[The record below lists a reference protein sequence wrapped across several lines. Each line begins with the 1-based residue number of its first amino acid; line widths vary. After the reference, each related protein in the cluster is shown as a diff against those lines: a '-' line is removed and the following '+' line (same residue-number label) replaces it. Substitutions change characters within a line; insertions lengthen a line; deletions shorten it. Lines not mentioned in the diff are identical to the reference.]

1 MGFGGKTPPWTI
13 VGIVKHA
20 RTASLESD
28 TGEGF
33 YFLPFAQAPQLAAQ
47 LMVRSERLTPNSLR
61 SAVEGAVHAVDPNQP
76 IYDVKSMSLRID
88 ESFLGRRFL
97 VVLLTIFA
105 ALALLLAALGL
116 YGVVSYS
123 VRMRT
128 RELGVRMALGAQ
140 RQDVL
145 RLVLVQGMRLAI
157 LGVVLGVLATFACG
171 RILSTF
177 LFQVRPWNPATLLIA
192 AVLLAGT
199 VLLASYFPARRASLL
214 DPMATIRD
222 E

>member
-1 MGFGGKTPPWTI
+1 
-13 VGIVKHA
+13 VKHA
-20 RTASLESD
+20 RTSSLESD

-33 YFLPFAQAPQLAAQ
+33 YFLPFAQLPQSAAQ
-47 LMVRSERLTPNSLR
+47 LMVRSDNLAPASLT
-61 SAVEGAVHAVDPNQP
+61 SAVERAVHAVDPGQP

-105 ALALLLAALGL
+105 AIALLLAALGL

-128 RELGVRMALGAQ
+128 REMGVRMALGAQ
-140 RQDVL
+140 RKDVL
-145 RLVLVQGMRLAI
+145 RLVLIQSMRLAVV
-157 LGVVLGVLATFACG
+157 GVTLGVLATFASG

-177 LFQVRPWNPATLLIA
+177 LYRVSPWNPATIFFA
-192 AVLLAGT
+192 AILLAAT
-199 VLLASYFPARRASLL
+199 VLFASYFPARRASRL
-214 DPMATIRD
+214 DPMTTIRD